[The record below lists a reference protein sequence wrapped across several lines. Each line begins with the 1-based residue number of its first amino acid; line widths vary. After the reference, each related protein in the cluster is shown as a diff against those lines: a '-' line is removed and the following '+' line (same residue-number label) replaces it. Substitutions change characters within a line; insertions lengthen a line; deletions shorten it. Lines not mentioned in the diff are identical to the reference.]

1 MIDNT
6 NNTGVLQKVGKTLYE
21 FAEYIISPWLNA
33 GNIKPLERRVEFIE
47 QRVQQGIQ
55 NKLESQDLVMRDLQ
69 WQIDFLQATTN
80 YRLEN
85 IINYE
90 LRQQVLE
97 VLKEQAYIIQEII
110 KPAVEDVM
118 SELESKKQRYKASV
132 CSREIQARQDKLRYS
147 LTHIEEITASVFE
160 LEVQR
165 TACIEGGQWLLSQR
179 MELAQALA
187 NEFFCPQ
194 HPHYEEFRQN
204 ICRYLKLLGTCM
216 KNEIEP
222 RLLYKKVIT
231 HQQPPAETY
240 LRAFQLLKNHIGDW
254 ELSSHVSSQAAEELR
269 GYFSY
274 LIDYLLAISL

>member
-1 MIDNT
+1 MIENT
-6 NNTGVLQKVGKTLYE
+6 NNIGVLQKVGKTLHE
-21 FAEYIISPWLNA
+21 FAGYIISPWLNA
-33 GNIKPLERRVEFIE
+33 GNIKPLEERVEYLEKSIH
-47 QRVQQGIQ
+47 QGIQ

-69 WQIDFLQATTN
+69 WQIDFLQAGTN

-97 VLKEQAYIIQEII
+97 ILKEQAYIIQEII

-118 SELESKKQRYKASV
+118 SELETKKQLVKANI
-132 CSREIQARQDKLRYS
+132 CFTEIQTRQDRLRHS
-147 LTHIEEITASVFE
+147 LAHIEEITASVFE
-160 LEVQR
+160 LEAQK

-179 MELAQALA
+179 IELAQTLA
-187 NEFFCPQ
+187 NEFLCQ
-194 HPHYEEFRQN
+194 EHPHQEEFRQN
-204 ICRYLKLLGTCM
+204 LCRYLKLLGTCM

-231 HQQPPAETY
+231 HQHPPIEIY
-240 LRAFQLLKNHIGDW
+240 LRAFRLLQNRISNW
-254 ELSSHVSSQAAEELR
+254 ELSSQVSSQAAEELR